1 MTRLLPVIQTVV
13 LVGSVLAGGMALG
26 ADPSPSAPAPGVTPA
41 PPPPP
46 TPGGPPPAAM
56 PPPAAATPADAPPA
70 APNDFN
76 RPPASATA
84 TPAGVVAH
92 QPGDDNM
99 ASDHS
104 YGFGARGR
112 LVSVPAFML
121 NLFTK
126 KNVPLTS
133 YATALEVFRRGQNF
147 DVSFALGYQNMS
159 PGDGNWLGRGKDA
172 AVDTDFV
179 QFRGLSF
186 ISADASF
193 IWRTMFNE
201 WFGMHY
207 GAGIGIGIVR
217 GKMLRTSNSGC
228 TEANAGNTAACRPI
242 VCPPAGCSE
251 ATLKATEGGGVDEVG
266 NPHRFADPDVPGAI
280 PIVNVVVGATFK
292 IPNLRG
298 WEARLEGGFY
308 DAFFLGAGVAYVL
321 W

>member
-1 MTRLLPVIQTVV
+1 MTGGVA
-13 LVGSVLAGGMALG
+13 LA
-26 ADPSPSAPAPGVTPA
+26 ADPAPAPGIAPA
-41 PPPPP
+41 PSPPPEP
-46 TPGGPPPAAM
+46 TPGGPQRAM
-56 PPPAAATPADAPPA
+56 PPPTAAAPAADAPPA
-70 APNDFN
+70 APHDIN
-76 RPPASATA
+76 RPPSGSGS
-84 TPAGVVAH
+84 PAGVVANT
-92 QPGDDNM
+92 PGDDNM

-104 YGFGARGR
+104 YGFAARGR
-112 LVSVPAFML
+112 LISVPAFLL
-121 NLFTK
+121 NVFTK

-147 DVSFALGYQNMS
+147 DVAFALGYQNMS

-179 QFRGLSF
+179 QFRGLGF
-186 ISADASF
+186 ISFDASF

-228 TEANAGNTAACRPI
+228 TEANAGNTADCRPI

-251 ATLKATEGGGVDEVG
+251 AALKATEGGGVDEVG
-266 NPHRFADPDVPGAI
+266 NPHRFADSDVPGAI